1 MDTLWEFFCV
11 VILCI
16 KPHRT
21 VPCVVVIYSS
31 SLNEIQRGKKRER
44 EGGGGKSMEIT
55 TQKTR
60 EMRKERRLSAS
71 KVWIFFFISNFYI
84 VCVCFITAAEKYSN
98 KIFFMVKFTC
108 TWDLNEC
115 NDFCVEFQ
123 FIITVY
129 WHLCGLHSSML
140 RFDMRAFDLNNT
152 EYKL

>member
-1 MDTLWEFFCV
+1 MGVF
-11 VILCI
+11 LCGHTVHQTT
-16 KPHRT
+16 PYRT
-21 VPCVVVIYSS
+21 VRSCN
-31 SLNEIQRGKKRER
+31 LQLELERIQRGKKRER
-44 EGGGGKSMEIT
+44 EGGGKSMEIT

-60 EMRKERRLSAS
+60 EMRKERRMSAS

-152 EYKL
+152 EHKL